1 VGKSAGKTGAAGGGE
16 IGDIDAVTSLVMD
29 TPGKLGVG
37 PDDGAAGEIE
47 AATSFVTEI
56 PGKLGVGPDDGA
68 AGDIEAATSFVT
80 EIPGTFGTGPGDGAD
95 GVRTAVTSALT
106 DVPGK
111 VVGMSSGLGDSA
123 GPVAVVSDVPM
134 DSELLMDTKT
144 DGGMAFASVGTVVN
158 EVMNPVNML
167 CGMALSTAGL
177 HDSCVR
183 KSTIKNG
190 GTMHSNF
197 GCDDRI
203 VMKAIVFCIASEVF
217 KSV

>member
-1 VGKSAGKTGAAGGGE
+1 
-16 IGDIDAVTSLVMD
+16 MD

-37 PDDGAAGEIE
+37 PADGAVGDIE
-47 AATSFVTEI
+47 AATSLVMDT
-56 PGKLGVGPDDGA
+56 PGKFGVGSADGA

-80 EIPGTFGTGPGDGAD
+80 EIAGTVGTGPEDGAD

-123 GPVAVVSDVPM
+123 GPVAVVSDVPI
-134 DSELLMDTKT
+134 DSESLIDTKT
-144 DGGMAFASVGTVVN
+144 DGGIAFASVGTVVS
-158 EVMNPVNML
+158 EVMNPDNML

-190 GTMHSNF
+190 GTIHSNF
-197 GCDDRI
+197 GCDDRMVI
-203 VMKAIVFCIASEVF
+203 KAIVFCIASEVF